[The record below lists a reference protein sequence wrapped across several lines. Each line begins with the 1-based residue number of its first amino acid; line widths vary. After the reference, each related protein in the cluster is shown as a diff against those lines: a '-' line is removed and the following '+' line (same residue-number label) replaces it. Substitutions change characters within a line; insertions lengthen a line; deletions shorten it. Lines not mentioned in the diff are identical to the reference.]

1 MNAKM
6 TKNQR
11 IILKKKTKKK
21 LTQVI
26 TQAPAAQ
33 VLEKQIFQDR
43 PETSKITFKEIETE
57 AILME
62 MNTDRKNKTVSL
74 TQWKAKD
81 STWMTMKMDPIKAI
95 RTEIEADAIN
105 ERRE

>member
-11 IILKKKTKKK
+11 IILKKKMRKK

-26 TQAPAAQ
+26 TQAPVAQ

-43 PETSKITFKEIETE
+43 PETSKITLKEIETE
-57 AILME
+57 AILTE
-62 MNTDRKNKTVSL
+62 RKKKILSL